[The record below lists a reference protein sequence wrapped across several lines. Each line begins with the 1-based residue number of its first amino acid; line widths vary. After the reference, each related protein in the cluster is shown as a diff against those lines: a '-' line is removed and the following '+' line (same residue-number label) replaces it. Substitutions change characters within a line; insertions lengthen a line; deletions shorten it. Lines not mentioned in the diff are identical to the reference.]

1 MCVHRCENFPG
12 HVVGNGVHCVFMLVS
27 EKVLPLE
34 IEQGVTGAG
43 GAHFPFIFMPS
54 LLVYHGHAL
63 LYVKD

>member
-12 HVVGNGVHCVFMLVS
+12 HVVGNSVHCVFMLVS

-43 GAHFPFIFMPS
+43 GGS
-54 LLVYHGHAL
+54 LSFYIYAFFTSLPWTCATL
-63 LYVKD
+63 C